1 VTRVFCLACG
11 ADADGCEPDAPLPRL
26 PESTEARTFAEIGA
40 ERLELQAKLSAARLR
55 ILADEC
61 GQPAVAYLL
70 RFEAVRLDRARGV
83 RL

>member
-1 VTRVFCLACG
+1 MRDQSVSTAG
-11 ADADGCEPDAPLPRL
+11 ALVSRALPRL

-40 ERLELQAKLSAARLR
+40 DRLELQAKLSAARLR